1 MPIDQLN
8 ESTRITDP
16 TLPKDR
22 LGSKQFATYVDVL
35 GEGVIGGFP
44 SAIDA
49 GYTEGTANYNNAA
62 LKDIY
67 LNGTQVHE
75 NVHFKVSANGS
86 RVLFEQPPVIGDVL
100 TITYIEAM
108 TVQTRTNVPL
118 LGVVDGVNYE
128 FIVADGG
135 GNHEAILGYYSMLEA
150 IEVYDTSAESDHGS
164 PSGYLWMGAGSGIE
178 VG

>member
-1 MPIDQLN
+1 MTQK
-8 ESTRITDP
+8 
-16 TLPKDR
+16 TLR
-22 LGSKQFATYVDVL
+22 R
-35 GEGVIGGFP
+35 GGI
-44 SAIDA
+44 S
-49 GYTEGTANYNNAA
+49 NNCSV
-62 LKDIY
+62 Y

-118 LGVVDGVNYE
+118 LGTVDGVNYE
-128 FIVADGG
+128 FIVADGS

-150 IEVYDTSAESDHGS
+150 IEVYDKSAESDHGS